1 MKMRD
6 LSKPLSVSDFDGPDK
21 KPKTKKPK
29 TQRLQKPS
37 KEVQLQK
44 RNMYPGDAVF
54 EGSHK
59 SKVDQDITN
68 NVYTKDGKGGIK
80 GVTKKQKTYTHYPE
94 GHGSTS
100 ITTSGSRTIETRPDG
115 TSEVT
120 KRKRGGGSKTH
131 TYDAQGNLVS
141 KTKIKASGEYG
152 SAKGGPYKKKLSKLS
167 KFARKFAGGKYSGFS
182 KKQQEAL
189 KGTKT
194 TYRKSALGGYNDY
207 YTE

>member
-6 LSKPLSVSDFDGPDK
+6 LSTPLSVSDFDGPDK
-21 KPKTKKPK
+21 KPKTK
-29 TQRLQKPS
+29 RVQKPS
-37 KEVQLQK
+37 KEVQLK
-44 RNMYPGDAVF
+44 RREMYPGDSKF
-54 EGSHK
+54 GGSHK
-59 SKVDQDITN
+59 SDVDQRITK
-68 NVYTKDGKGGIK
+68 NVVGKNKK
-80 GVTKKQKTYTHYPE
+80 GNLVSGTVKEKTYTHYPE
-94 GHGSTS
+94 GYGSTS
-100 ITTSGSRTIETRPDG
+100 TTTSGSRTIEKYADG
-115 TSEVT
+115 RTEVT

-141 KTKIKASGEYG
+141 KTKMKASGEYG

-194 TYRKSALGGYNDY
+194 TYRGSGSQS
-207 YTE
+207 YTI